1 MQNPIDPSR
10 MLGRRTTVH
19 TSDGAIAGTIV
30 SAGPKGVTLSVA
42 HTAEDQGRTLVSVA
56 PRDVLSISTR

>member
-19 TSDGAIAGTIV
+19 TRDGAIAGTIV
-30 SAGPKGVTLSVA
+30 SAGPKGVTLSVDEA
-42 HTAEDQGRTLVSVA
+42 SQRTLVSVA
-56 PRDVLSISTR
+56 PRDVLTISTP

>member
-1 MQNPIDPSR
+1 

-19 TSDGAIAGTIV
+19 TPSGVIAGTIV

-42 HTAEDQGRTLVSVA
+42 EASQRTTVNVA
-56 PRDVLSISTR
+56 PSDVLSISTR